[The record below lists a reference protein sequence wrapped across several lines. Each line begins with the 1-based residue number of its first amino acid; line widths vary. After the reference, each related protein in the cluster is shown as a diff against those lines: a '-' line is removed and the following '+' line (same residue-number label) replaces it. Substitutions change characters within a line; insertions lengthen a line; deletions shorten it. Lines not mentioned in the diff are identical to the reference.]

1 MAAGQR
7 RMEGR
12 ADSSMEG
19 RADREEGEGPES
31 DGMPRSSRGADSKAS
46 ARVQSIG

>member
-12 ADSSMEG
+12 AD
-19 RADREEGEGPES
+19 RDEGEGPVR

-46 ARVQSIG
+46 A